1 MNYFIAQGELDDLV
15 EMAKSQS
22 GPTGMI
28 AAAAVVAGGGTARVI
43 GKAVRDYI
51 IGEW

>member
-28 AAAAVVAGGGTARVI
+28 AAAVVAGGGTARVI